1 MSQFILRK
9 GTARLGILA
18 SLTKFLADLSPDT
31 EWSVK
36 VEKHKKDRTESQN
49 NALWAVAY
57 PAIERESGNDP
68 EDLHT
73 YFCGEFFGWRE
84 TLVMGK
90 KKVKPRRTT
99 TRDEN
104 GKRDVIPWDQFCDFY
119 NMIQRRSAEIGIYV
133 PDPDPNYREA
143 MSRRAA

>member
-18 SLTKFLADLSPDT
+18 SLIGFLNDLSPDM

-36 VEKHKKDRTESQN
+36 IEKHKKDRSDPQN
-49 NALWAVAY
+49 NALWGVAY
-57 PAIERESGNDP
+57 PVLERESGNDP

-84 TLVMGK
+84 IEVMGK
-90 KKVKPRRTT
+90 KKVNPRRTT

-104 GKRDVIPWDQFCDFY
+104 GKRDVIPTDQFTEFY
-119 NMIQRRSAEIGIYV
+119 AFIQRRAAQIGIYV
-133 PDPDPNYREA
+133 PDPDREA